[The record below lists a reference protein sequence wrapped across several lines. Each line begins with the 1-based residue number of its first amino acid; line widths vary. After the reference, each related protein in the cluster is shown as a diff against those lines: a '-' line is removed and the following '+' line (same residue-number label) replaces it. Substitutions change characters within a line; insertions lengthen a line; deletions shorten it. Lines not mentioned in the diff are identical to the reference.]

1 MEHCIARLD
10 IAMFNAILRES
21 ENEIPTDPI
30 SDPIVD
36 SRVLPIPAGNLSFG
50 SGAQLKSSVGNW
62 SRWLTDTFGMDAAE
76 SEKGGQDVEVNGDD
90 RRDAA
95 ESTCFKLLNELS
107 DLLML
112 PKDMLL
118 EKAIRKEVCP
128 SIGLPLVTRILCNF
142 TPDEFCPDPVPGMV
156 LEELNSESLL
166 DRSTEIDMVSTFPVT
181 AAPVV
186 YWAPTLE
193 DVREKVAD
201 TACGNPE
208 LDRRGSMVQRRGY
221 TSDDDLDALEFPL
234 ASLYDKSN
242 PPSPCNN
249 GVAHFSTR
257 QVASMENVR
266 HELLREVW
274 CERL

>member
-1 MEHCIARLD
+1 L
-10 IAMFNAILRES
+10 
-21 ENEIPTDPI
+21 
-30 SDPIVD
+30 
-36 SRVLPIPAGNLSFG
+36 
-50 SGAQLKSSVGNW
+50 Q
-62 SRWLTDTFGMDAAE
+62 
-76 SEKGGQDVEVNGDD
+76 
-90 RRDAA
+90 
-95 ESTCFKLLNELS
+95 
-107 DLLML
+107 
-112 PKDMLL
+112 
-118 EKAIRKEVCP
+118 
-128 SIGLPLVTRILCNF
+128 
-142 TPDEFCPDPVPGMV
+142 
-156 LEELNSESLL
+156 SLL